1 MTSDL
6 SARPSTVVGG
16 PVMPLAESEAA
27 VSTVPSAS
35 LLGPISR
42 DAHPRMT
49 EGEAVLE
56 AEACLYCGGPC
67 TSAPC
72 VGACPAGIDIPGFI
86 KDIAQGRPVDAA
98 TKIFAD
104 NILGGTCAR
113 VCPVEV
119 LCQGSCV
126 LLKEGRRAI
135 QIGRLQRYATDH
147 AIESGASVVKGPAVA
162 KRRESVGIVGA
173 GPAGLACAAE
183 LAKLGYRVVV
193 YEARDF
199 PGGLVTR
206 GIAPYKQQYK
216 PLPEEVEQIR
226 ALGVQL
232 RFGVRVGTDIT
243 IEQLREH
250 HQALFLGCGMGDDMP
265 AKIPGEWLPGVWE
278 SLKFIEALKLGPAGG
293 LGVGKRVA
301 IIGGGNTAIDVAREA
316 VMLKNAE
323 ASSANTAVDVARQ
336 AVMLGAREVVMLYRR
351 SEADMPAFAHEIAA
365 AKREGVQIM
374 PQVAPVEFVGDSCVT
389 GVKCVRMRLGAP
401 DASGRGR
408 PEPIPGSEFVVEA
421 DTVIKAIGQKPHT
434 ELFTALGVSMKGS
447 TVVIDD
453 DMKTSVAGLYAGGD
467 CVNGGSTVVQAVRDG
482 RKAARSI
489 DRAIGGT
496 ERTSVPDTPPARIE
510 QDNGTIKHFQGDYR
524 LTTAPKLCKGCN
536 VCVTGCPSHILKLDS
551 SNHIQV
557 TDASACV
564 FCGLCE
570 ARCPDFAIWIV
581 RGATER
587 ARVFAQEGKPVIS

>member
-1 MTSDL
+1 M
-6 SARPSTVVGG
+6 
-16 PVMPLAESEAA
+16 
-27 VSTVPSAS
+27 STVPSAS

-42 DAHPRMT
+42 DAHPRLT
-49 EGEAVLE
+49 QAEAVLE
-56 AEACLYCGGPC
+56 ADACLQCGGPC

-86 KDIAQGRPVDAA
+86 KDIAQGRPDDAA
-98 TKIFAD
+98 AKIFAD

-147 AIESGASVVKGPAVA
+147 ALEAGAQVVPPPPAQKRHESIGV
-162 KRRESVGIVGA
+162 IGA
-173 GPAGLACAAE
+173 GPAGLSCAAE
-183 LAKLGYRVVV
+183 LARMGYGVVV
-193 YEARDF
+193 YEYRDF

-226 ALGVQL
+226 SLGVQL
-232 RFGVRVGTDIT
+232 RFGVRIGVDIPVD
-243 IEQLREH
+243 ELRAKH
-250 HQALFLGCGMGDDMP
+250 SALFLACGMGDDSP
-265 AKIPGEWLPGVWE
+265 AKVPGEFLPNVWE
-278 SLKFIEALKLGPAGG
+278 SLKFIEALKLGPSGG
-293 LGVGKRVA
+293 LTVGRRVA
-301 IIGGGNTAIDVAREA
+301 VIGGGNTAIDVAREA
-316 VMLKNAE
+316 VMLKTTE
-323 ASSANTAVDVARQ
+323 TTASNTAIDAARQ
-336 AVMLGAREVVMLYRR
+336 AVMLGASEVVMLYRR

-365 AKREGVQIM
+365 AKREGVKII
-374 PQVAPVEFVGDSCVT
+374 PQVAPVEFVGTTHVT
-389 GVKCVRMRLGAP
+389 GVRCVRMRLGAP

-434 ELFTALGVSMKGS
+434 DLFRALGVSMQGS
-447 TVVIDD
+447 VVQIDH
-453 DMKTSVAGLYAGGD
+453 DMKTTVPGLYAGGD

-482 RKAARSI
+482 KKAAR
-489 DRAIGGT
+489 AIERSLAGT
-496 ERTSVPDTPPARIE
+496 RRSPLPDPPTPHVV

-536 VCVTGCPSHILKLDS
+536 VCVTSCPTSTLRLDGA
-551 SNHIQV
+551 NHIQV
-557 TDASACV
+557 KDPSTCV

-587 ARVFAQEGKPVIS
+587 ARVFAKEGAAVS

>member
-1 MTSDL
+1 M
-6 SARPSTVVGG
+6 
-16 PVMPLAESEAA
+16 
-27 VSTVPSAS
+27 STVPSAS

-42 DAHPRMT
+42 DAHPRLT
-49 EGEAVLE
+49 QAEAVLE
-56 AEACLYCGGPC
+56 ADACLQCGGPC

-86 KDIAQGRPVDAA
+86 KDIAQGRPNDAA
-98 TKIFAD
+98 AKIFAD

-147 AIESGASVVKGPAVA
+147 ALDAGAQVVPPPPAQKRHESIGV
-162 KRRESVGIVGA
+162 IGA
-173 GPAGLACAAE
+173 GPAGLSCAAE
-183 LAKLGYRVVV
+183 LARMGYGVVV
-193 YEARDF
+193 YEYRDF

-232 RFGVRVGTDIT
+232 RFGVRIGVDIPVD
-243 IEQLREH
+243 ELRAKH
-250 HQALFLGCGMGDDMP
+250 SALFLGCGMGDDSP
-265 AKIPGEWLPGVWE
+265 AKVPGEFLPNVWE
-278 SLKFIEALKLGPAGG
+278 SLKFIEALKLGPSGG
-293 LGVGKRVA
+293 LAIGRRVA
-301 IIGGGNTAIDVAREA
+301 VIGGGNTAIDVAREA
-316 VMLKNAE
+316 VMLKSTE
-323 ASSANTAVDVARQ
+323 ATASNTAIDAARH
-336 AVMLGAREVVMLYRR
+336 AVMLGASEVVMLYRR

-365 AKREGVQIM
+365 AKREGVKII
-374 PQVAPVEFVGDSCVT
+374 PQVAPVEFVGTTHVT
-389 GVKCVRMRLGAP
+389 GVRCVRMRLGAP

-421 DTVIKAIGQKPHT
+421 DTVIKAIGQKPHSD
-434 ELFTALGVSMKGS
+434 LFTALGVSMQGS
-447 TVVIDD
+447 VVQIDH
-453 DMKTSVAGLYAGGD
+453 DMKTTVPGLYAGGD

-482 RKAARSI
+482 KKAARAI
-489 DRAIGGT
+489 DRSLAGT
-496 ERTSVPDTPPARIE
+496 RRAPSADPPAPHVVE
-510 QDNGTIKHFQGDYR
+510 DNGTIKHFQGDYR

-536 VCVTGCPSHILKLDS
+536 VCVTSCPTSTLRLDGA
-551 SNHIQV
+551 NHIQV
-557 TDASACV
+557 NDPSTCV

-587 ARVFAQEGKPVIS
+587 ARVFAKEGAAVS